1 MSTLSKVQ
9 EIVADALYVEKD
21 ECVESAKLMSDLGAE
36 SIDFL
41 DIIFRLEQE
50 FGIKL
55 PKGDIESKARGS
67 LSEEEFA
74 VNGVIQDIGLEN
86 LKRAMPEVNPNDI
99 RTGFLQRDIPT
110 LFTVG
115 TFVRMVNEKLGDAS
129 QVVALKSS
137 SPTPVAPSLSKTATR
152 L

>member
-1 MSTLSKVQ
+1 MSATLSKVQ
-9 EIVADALYVEKD
+9 EIVADALYVDKG
-21 ECVESAKLMSDLGAE
+21 ECVESAKLMADLGAE

-55 PKGDIESKARGS
+55 PKGDIESKARGT

-86 LKRAMPEVNPNDI
+86 LKRAMPEVNPSDI
-99 RTGFLQRDIPT
+99 RTGFLQRDIPS

-115 TFVRMVNEKLGDAS
+115 TFVRMVNEKLGP
-129 QVVALKSS
+129 QVVPLKSPAS
-137 SPTPVAPSLSKTATR
+137 SVAPRLSQAATR